1 MNPRTWGAGRAAGN
15 TQKGRSCLG
24 PAWLPPPQ
32 GLPQGKATLNHR
44 GRDRPGGQARRNCG
58 GVCSLHPQAERG
70 PLGYVVF
77 LRWTPLESPPPAAP
91 GPESAW
97 TLGPHTVSLRPAS
110 RPPRGSSSDSA
121 FTLSTVKMSLLR
133 TRKKSKER
141 PSQQSSIH
149 WKEAEDSE
157 RERERRRGGCGGGWE
172 ARYR

>member
-24 PAWLPPPQ
+24 PAWLPPPPRVYLRERPPSTT
-32 GLPQGKATLNHR
+32 GEGTDR
-44 GRDRPGGQARRNCG
+44 GDKPGETVGGSAHCIRRQRG
-58 GVCSLHPQAERG
+58 G

-77 LRWTPLESPPPAAP
+77 LRWTPLESPAPAAP

-157 RERERRRGGCGGGWE
+157 REREKTRRMWGWMGS
-172 ARYR
+172 